1 MEKRLGRGL
10 GSLLGEPAAPNAPAE
25 LELDRIRPN
34 PFQPR
39 TAMDPA
45 GLEEL
50 STSIRNH
57 GILQPI
63 VVRAASGGGGFE
75 LISGER
81 RWRAAKMAGL
91 GQIPAVVRPNV
102 PDAEMLELALVE
114 NLQRRDLN
122 PIERARGFESMMT
135 TLRITQEEVA
145 AKVGLKRATVANHVR
160 LLDLPEKIQEA
171 LAKGLISMGHARAM
185 LGLLNSDAMLALL
198 DQTVRKDLSVREVE
212 QLVRAAA
219 REVAGAGPPTPRVP
233 PLASAWIDELQR
245 RIQERL
251 GTKVTVQNSDG
262 YEGRII
268 IEYYS
273 REDLDRL
280 CEVLAPRET
289 L

>member
-1 MEKRLGRGL
+1 
-10 GSLLGEPAAPNAPAE
+10 
-25 LELDRIRPN
+25 
-34 PFQPR
+34 
-39 TAMDPA
+39 MDPA

-50 STSIRNH
+50 SASIRNH

-63 VVRAASGGGGFE
+63 IVRASTDGFE

-81 RWRAAKMAGL
+81 RWRAAKLAGL
-91 GQIPAVVRPNV
+91 TQIPAVIRPDV
-102 PDAEMLELALVE
+102 TDADMLELALVE

-122 PIERARGFESMMT
+122 PIERARGFASMMAS
-135 TLRITQEEVA
+135 LRITQEEVA
-145 AKVGLKRATVANHVR
+145 SKVGLKRATVANHLR

-171 LAKGLISMGHARAM
+171 VGKNLISMGHARAM
-185 LGLLNSDAMLALL
+185 LGLLNSDAMLELL

-212 QLVRAAA
+212 QLVRSAT
-219 REVAGAGPPTPRVP
+219 REASSSGSKPAGLP
-233 PLASAWIDELQR
+233 PLAPAWLEELQR
-245 RIQERL
+245 RMQDRL

-280 CEVLAPRET
+280 CQVLAPRET

>member
-1 MEKRLGRGL
+1 
-10 GSLLGEPAAPNAPAE
+10 
-25 LELDRIRPN
+25 
-34 PFQPR
+34 
-39 TAMDPA
+39 
-45 GLEEL
+45 
-50 STSIRNH
+50 
-57 GILQPI
+57 
-63 VVRAASGGGGFE
+63 
-75 LISGER
+75 
-81 RWRAAKMAGL
+81 
-91 GQIPAVVRPNV
+91 
-102 PDAEMLELALVE
+102 
-114 NLQRRDLN
+114 
-122 PIERARGFESMMT
+122 
-135 TLRITQEEVA
+135 
-145 AKVGLKRATVANHVR
+145 
-160 LLDLPEKIQEA
+160 
-171 LAKGLISMGHARAM
+171 M

-219 REVAGAGPPTPRVP
+219 REVAGAGPPPRLP

-245 RIQERL
+245 RIQDRL

>member
-10 GSLLGEPAAPNAPAE
+10 GSLLGEPAASNAPAE

-39 TAMDPA
+39 STMDPA

-50 STSIRNH
+50 SASIRNH

-91 GQIPAVVRPNV
+91 GRIPAVVRPNV
-102 PDAEMLELALVE
+102 SDAEMLELALVE

-122 PIERARGFESMMT
+122 PIDRARGFESMMT

-145 AKVGLKRATVANHVR
+145 AKVGLKRATVANHIR
-160 LLDLPEKIQEA
+160 LLDLPEKIQDA

-185 LGLLNSDAMLALL
+185 LGLLDSAAMLALL

-219 REVAGAGPPTPRVP
+219 REVAGAGPPPPSLP

-245 RIQERL
+245 RIQDRL